1 MLYNLWFWYL
11 GVWIA
16 MRIGSFI
23 TLIDNCEFK
32 LIDTWERLIDALEK
46 LGILIANWI
55 INFEKPSDCEV
66 I

>member
-1 MLYNLWFWYL
+1 MILISRCLDCNENW
-11 GVWIA
+11 V
-16 MRIGSFI
+16 FI